1 MSEDG
6 MSEERGREDGRD
18 SARDP
23 GGPADVLSR
32 AELLRRSD
40 RATEV
45 LAGLGV
51 RSGDVVPVLMPMSLE
66 SVVVTLA
73 CLRLS
78 ATRLTL
84 PVGNHH
90 AVVRER
96 VNTSGATVV
105 VTADACRLD
114 GQVYAVKSG
123 VDRALSGCPAVRDV
137 LVIPQL
143 PRPVP
148 WVPGRDRWWHE
159 MLGPLSPPAR
169 PYPGRMSDDPRP
181 GPQRPDVLARLVFDD
196 PLERR
201 SADDAD
207 HGWGETPLEDGGA
220 GDLARFL
227 SEKPPHHL

>member
-1 MSEDG
+1 MSEQ
-6 MSEERGREDGRD
+6 RGRGNG
-18 SARDP
+18 S
-23 GGPADVLSR
+23 GGPADVLSH
-32 AELLRRSD
+32 AQLLRQSD
-40 RATEV
+40 RAAEV

-51 RSGDVVPVLMPMSLE
+51 GPGDAVPVLLPMSLE

-78 ATRLTL
+78 ATRVTL
-84 PVGNHH
+84 PLGHHH
-90 AVVRER
+90 AAIRDC
-96 VNTSGATVV
+96 VNASGATVI

-114 GQVYAVKSG
+114 GQAHAVKSG
-123 VDRALSGCPAVRDV
+123 LDRALAGCPAVREV
-137 LVIPQL
+137 LVVRQL

-159 MLGPLSPPAR
+159 ALGPPTPAR
-169 PYPGRMSDDPRP
+169 PYPGPMSDTARP
-181 GPQRPDVLARLVFDD
+181 GPSTPDPLARLVFDD
-196 PLERR
+196 PLERG

-207 HGWGETPLEDGGA
+207 HGWGETPAEGGGA